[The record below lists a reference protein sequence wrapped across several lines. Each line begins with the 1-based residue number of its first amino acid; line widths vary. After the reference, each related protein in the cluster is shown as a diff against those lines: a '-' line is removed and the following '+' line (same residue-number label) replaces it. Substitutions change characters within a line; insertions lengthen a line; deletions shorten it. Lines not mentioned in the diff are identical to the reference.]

1 MLRQIMHLPTSAHS
15 STCHHSWNSPPPPSQ
30 VPQPTWYWKWLF
42 KSGGDPV
49 YLLLDSVTIMHMHI
63 SQIKWQKPCSFIV
76 PTLNGTFART
86 QYKSQGSDLE
96 KYCCE
101 RDFDGKYVP
110 TNYFNCLQIVINQ
123 SRSASEYVKD
133 QSSLVDGILNG
144 RLAMFD
150 FNNTLSSACP
160 EAADPCLM
168 ITNKNVAYVKYQLNL
183 MAF

>member
-1 MLRQIMHLPTSAHS
+1 MAHLQEHS
-15 STCHHSWNSPPPPSQ
+15 TNL
-30 VPQPTWYWKWLF
+30 KGL
-42 KSGGDPV
+42 
-49 YLLLDSVTIMHMHI
+49 
-63 SQIKWQKPCSFIV
+63 
-76 PTLNGTFART
+76 TFRNI
-86 QYKSQGSDLE
+86 DLE
-96 KYCCE
+96 KYWCE